1 MHHALCSEK
10 EVILKKIIKTKQR
23 ILKAIQDFMEDH
35 GYPPSIREI
44 AKKVGL
50 KSTKA
55 VKVHLDNLAKQGL
68 IDRIACQA
76 RSIRIKPK
84 LIPIIGRVTAGLP
97 ELAFEEIEGY
107 FNPSKWRGCFL
118 LKVKGDSMINAHI
131 YDGDMVVVKPGKG
144 ALNND
149 IIVALLEDETTVKR
163 LKKIGSAFVL
173 KPENDAYSV
182 IKRQFEIIGKVIGV
196 IRKV

>member
-1 MHHALCSEK
+1 M
-10 EVILKKIIKTKQR
+10 KTKQR
-23 ILKAIQDFMEDH
+23 ILKVIQDFVEDY

-55 VKVHLDNLAKQGL
+55 VKVHLDSLAKQGV
-68 IDRIACQA
+68 IDKIAGQA

-84 LIPIIGRVTAGLP
+84 SIPIVGRVAAGLP

-118 LKVKGDSMINAHI
+118 LKVKGDSMINAYI
-131 YDGDMVVVKPGKG
+131 YDGDLVVVKPSKE
-144 ALNND
+144 ALNNE
-149 IIVALLEDETTVKR
+149 IIVAYVDGETTVKR
-163 LKKIGSAFVL
+163 LKRIGNSFVL
-173 KPENDAYSV
+173 KPENESYPL
-182 IKRQFEIIGKVIGV
+182 IKQSFEIIGRVIAV
-196 IRKV
+196 MRRI

>member
-10 EVILKKIIKTKQR
+10 EVILKRIIKTKQR

-84 LIPIIGRVTAGLP
+84 PIPIIGRVTAGLP

-107 FNPSKWRGCFL
+107 FNPLKWRGCFL
-118 LKVKGDSMINAHI
+118 LKVKGDSMI
-131 YDGDMVVVKPGKG
+131 K
-144 ALNND
+144 
-149 IIVALLEDETTVKR
+149 KR